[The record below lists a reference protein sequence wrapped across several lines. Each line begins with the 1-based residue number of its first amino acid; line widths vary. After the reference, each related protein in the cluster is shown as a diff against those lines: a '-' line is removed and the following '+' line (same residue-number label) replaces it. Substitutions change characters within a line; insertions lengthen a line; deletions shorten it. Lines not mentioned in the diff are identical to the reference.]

1 MNKLITAAMATAL
14 LAAPAMAED
23 APGYFKIPGTETT
36 LKVYGFVQADGVY
49 DIDGNYGMDSG
60 MYPDNA
66 VNEDYVLD
74 NQWNWRAKG
83 RFGFTTTTP
92 SSLGDVVVKMEFQAV
107 DNGSSSQ
114 VVKMRHAFGRIGG
127 LTIGKTDS
135 IFADWDAS
143 ANYMDNDGP
152 LYDFYGNGRVNQISY
167 AFSPAKG
174 WNLAFA
180 LEQNKNGATDQGFD
194 TNSLVAAAGYSGD
207 WGHVR
212 ASVAYQKYKN
222 VATEAIAATDEVGVW
237 LSYDPLDETNTEW
250 VVLHEATPYVPAY
263 DADSKTCLSWGLG
276 ANYVV
281 GKGNITAQ
289 VFDGVGFYG
298 AGSVDTFYT
307 NDLNEVDF
315 QRAFAWNLGYSHAV
329 TDAVTVAGGFGQ
341 TKWKEDKNVFGTT
354 LTLTN
359 YFLNCQWQATK
370 QTSFGVEYFYGK
382 LKADNYTA
390 VEPKESRISVRAK
403 FNLF

>member
-135 IFADWDAS
+135 IF
-143 ANYMDNDGP
+143 
-152 LYDFYGNGRVNQISY
+152 GRLGRLRELHGQRR
-167 AFSPAKG
+167 PA
-174 WNLAFA
+174 
-180 LEQNKNGATDQGFD
+180 
-194 TNSLVAAAGYSGD
+194 V
-207 WGHVR
+207 
-212 ASVAYQKYKN
+212 
-222 VATEAIAATDEVGVW
+222 
-237 LSYDPLDETNTEW
+237 
-250 VVLHEATPYVPAY
+250 
-263 DADSKTCLSWGLG
+263 
-276 ANYVV
+276 
-281 GKGNITAQ
+281 
-289 VFDGVGFYG
+289 
-298 AGSVDTFYT
+298 
-307 NDLNEVDF
+307 
-315 QRAFAWNLGYSHAV
+315 
-329 TDAVTVAGGFGQ
+329 
-341 TKWKEDKNVFGTT
+341 
-354 LTLTN
+354 
-359 YFLNCQWQATK
+359 
-370 QTSFGVEYFYGK
+370 
-382 LKADNYTA
+382 
-390 VEPKESRISVRAK
+390 
-403 FNLF
+403 